1 MSPAYAPRPK
11 RRGLVFG
18 GRPATRRLRVR
29 PCASRAP
36 CSFSFC
42 NPGRCVLTAAPPP
55 RLCFPSPPPR
65 RQHTNNNSILIT
77 TQTLPPLAKTP
88 RSQPDHTFVSLDP
101 KTCRS
106 PPLFFSSLKRRP
118 APSARW
124 DFFRFVWVPIP
135 TRLMPSPSRAR
146 AHAREAQRQ
155 PQHTHTL
162 LCFSTPPYPASAADP
177 QTQHHPAVAPFP
189 FYPIRPALFPFAEAG
204 KAQMRFFKKKINP
217 RRGALERSGAAP
229 SPPPDPFVRADT
241 PPVAR
246 LLGWRAPSLPF
257 PGPPH
262 TPVCTPFFYHRVSS
276 FYGCLFFFRA
286 PLFPVRC
293 RAAPNDA
300 AAVLGPCVCCVP
312 RHPRWTTTA
321 TLFPTRAAACGRH
334 PFDLMRL
341 VRAGV
346 CRRPASSPLS
356 FFCLRFFQYLLRLI
370 SIHSSKN
377 TTPRFEFFFL
387 TNTLTTSM
395 TK

>member
-146 AHAREAQRQ
+146 VHAREAQRQ

-286 PLFPVRC
+286 PFSLCV
-293 RAAPNDA
+293 AAPRQTTRPPSW
-300 AAVLGPCVCCVP
+300 VRVCVVF
-312 RHPRWTTTA
+312 RA
-321 TLFPTRAAACGRH
+321 TRAGQPRPHCFPHAPR
-334 PFDLMRL
+334 
-341 VRAGV
+341 RAGV
-346 CRRPASSPLS
+346 TPL
-356 FFCLRFFQYLLRLI
+356 I
-370 SIHSSKN
+370 
-377 TTPRFEFFFL
+377 
-387 TNTLTTSM
+387 
-395 TK
+395 